1 MSDYNYAVF
10 DMAKEEK
17 PFHEFANHLHA
28 GERAPDFPLE
38 DHETGETIN
47 LSSLWNSGLAVIE
60 FGSFT

>member
-10 DMAKEEK
+10 DMAKEQQ
-17 PFHEFANHLHA
+17 PFLDFSNRLHA

-38 DHETGETIN
+38 DLETGAEVT
-47 LSSLWNSGLAVIE
+47 LSSLWNRGLAVIE